1 MNFYARIVL
10 KLILIVLNSPVA
22 TNRNGRI
29 EEAGGG
35 EDDDGGREDE
45 NLSHDQVFDGRTKRF
60 GKV

>member
-1 MNFYARIVL
+1 L
-10 KLILIVLNSPVA
+10 KLILIVLNSPVV

-45 NLSHDQVFDGRTKRF
+45 NLSHDQVFDGL
-60 GKV
+60 VPIP